1 MRAILQQSARVLTSC
16 VLIAIFAIPPS
27 LLAQSHVVSPGDIQ
41 RQVLEASQ
49 VRQRNIEVLRGL
61 FSSPEGVKALQSAHV
76 DVARVNNAVASL
88 SDAELADLASRAQQS
103 QANFAA
109 GDLSTRDLLFIIIG
123 VAVLILIIVAV
134 R

>member
-1 MRAILQQSARVLTSC
+1 M
-16 VLIAIFAIPPS
+16 
-27 LLAQSHVVSPGDIQ
+27 
-41 RQVLEASQ
+41 LETSQ
-49 VRQRNIEVLRGL
+49 VRQRNIEVLRSL
-61 FSSPEGVKALQSAHV
+61 FSSPEGVKALRSAHV
-76 DVARVNNAVASL
+76 DVARVDNAVASL